1 VFDPS
6 AILAAESGAT
16 EQNEPPRTAD
26 PPTTPAFTLPLLH
39 ELHPLCYQHGY
50 RKDQDQ
56 VRSERSPVQVIKYL
70 ASLDLLVIAAG
81 DLKLT
86 FWQPN
91 ALFMTESPE
100 PVYVAST
107 EHPQRVLEWA
117 PTASRIFSL
126 ATDNA
131 ILVWR
136 VVAKSKKS
144 CSAVCTDVLRSHK
157 DMVQDLLLV
166 NDETLV
172 SCGMDSLIK
181 IWDPASLECKS
192 TRRGHKRGVR
202 KLVKHSD
209 SVFVSTGFE
218 RDMLGWDVSGLSIA
232 PIFKLSG
239 HTSPILCIQTIP
251 QLGQAISLDDEGSYF
266 KWWNMTN
273 LVSMDDNDR
282 CLQTFRFGN
291 GQYPWKPNAFTLF
304 TNGATILASGFH
316 LKWIHR
322 VRLKPKHYASSAIV
336 LNTTTLTLL
345 TTTDRDVQIWDAQKG
360 TLLHVFRG
368 LCRSDITHV
377 VLDARE
383 RKFVLSTLGGDV
395 LVFNYLNG
403 ALLKSFPRHSGQVSC
418 MLYCKEDEVVLTAS
432 WDRSLR
438 LYDDD
443 SKKPLLRCIAQAHR
457 ADIKCMAY
465 SYHLGL
471 VATGSADGSLKIWDY
486 VYFLLEQA
494 YSEHS
499 VEVNAVAFLDP
510 HPIVLSG
517 YENGMIVLHSVRPAA
532 HPTRLCQFSIDAASP
547 TASVATLNTLYDP
560 FGGDAVAEGIT
571 SGRQLVYVGDYSGML
586 RCWDLYPVLRQ
597 HQIAAADESLLPHTS
612 KSYNPRRRIERDG
625 DGTAATVDRTTSA
638 PIIPA
643 PPVTSAWQA
652 HTMAIK
658 CVTLVESPV
667 ANPATKKQPKL
678 LLETIDTAPSA
689 FVLQH
694 LGPDIPRK
702 PTPKPRR
709 RHVPALA
716 ASASA
721 PTLSK
726 PIKLRRA
733 SSLRFEKMLA
743 SAPSLDSI
751 IGMPLTTTAVP
762 VAGSPEKTLAR
773 FEAMIADRPLKA
785 ASQKKPE
792 SSASRQGSG
801 NVTHVVLPAVTTTT
815 TTSSVSSSPPKP
827 LKALKSPAPGVKD
840 TVDADRRILLQPL
853 FGPYPRDH
861 VLEVCRIFVRIDVD
875 NSGVI
880 ETSEFVEKLSQ
891 LEGDDWRDALN
902 TVFRDLDQDHNG
914 MLDMPELLKAMFPR
928 ASTRVQDEMLQF
940 ARLAVASERHEKAKV
955 RELSPKALADIT
967 ALFHLFDVDNSGAI
981 EPVELLREFKAN
993 ERRFYDKH
1001 PERSIAD
1008 RWQLADIVKIFQQYD
1023 ANANASLELDEFIE
1037 LFRDSF

>member
-1 VFDPS
+1 MAKANSCLDMMMRLRVEDLSELKEAFDSHEGGVDLCNFVSVLLDKLEWTDATVVSLIYELIELFHEIAILRHGKMLWDDFTSALIDVGMRTSVDELAWRDWRYEENSLFTDDRSRQPRCVQYIPELKRIFAFESSRPVIQVFDPS
-6 AILAAESGAT
+6 AILAAESGAI
-16 EQNEPPRTAD
+16 EQNEPPRTGD
-26 PPTTPAFTLPLLH
+26 QPTTPAFTLPLLH

-70 ASLDLLVIAAG
+70 ASVDLLVIAAG

-91 ALFMTESPE
+91 ALFMTEAPE

-117 PTASRIFSL
+117 PAASRLFSL

-157 DMVQDLLLV
+157 DMAQDLLLV

-251 QLGQAISLDDEGSYF
+251 QLGQAISLDDEGYF
-266 KWWNMTN
+266 KWWNMTS

-304 TNGATILASGFH
+304 TTGATILASGFH

-322 VRLKPKHYASSAIV
+322 VRLKPKHYASSAIL
-336 LNTTTLTLL
+336 LNTTTMTLL

-443 SKKPLLRCIAQAHR
+443 SKKPLMRCIAQAHR

-532 HPTRLCQFSIDAASP
+532 HPTRLCQFSIDSTSP
-547 TASVATLNTLYDP
+547 TASVATLDTLYDP

-571 SGRQLVYVGDYSGML
+571 SGRQLVYVGDSSGML

-625 DGTAATVDRTTSA
+625 DDTAATVDRTTSA
-638 PIIPA
+638 PIVPA

-652 HTMAIK
+652 HAMAIK

-667 ANPATKKQPKL
+667 ACILTCAIDKTTKVWSLDGTLLGVLGSATW
-678 LLETIDTAPSA
+678 
-689 FVLQH
+689 H
-694 LGPDIPRK
+694 LAINTTDAAAQK
-702 PTPKPRR
+702 WA
-709 RHVPALA
+709 H
-716 ASASA
+716 ASA
-721 PTLSK
+721 LWDDLK
-726 PIKLRRA
+726 
-733 SSLRFEKMLA
+733 
-743 SAPSLDSI
+743 
-751 IGMPLTTTAVP
+751 AVP
-762 VAGSPEKTLAR
+762 L
-773 FEAMIADRPLKA
+773 I
-785 ASQKKPE
+785 
-792 SSASRQGSG
+792 
-801 NVTHVVLPAVTTTT
+801 VLFT
-815 TTSSVSSSPPKP
+815 
-827 LKALKSPAPGVKD
+827 
-840 TVDADRRILLQPL
+840 
-853 FGPYPRDH
+853 
-861 VLEVCRIFVRIDVD
+861 
-875 NSGVI
+875 
-880 ETSEFVEKLSQ
+880 
-891 LEGDDWRDALN
+891 
-902 TVFRDLDQDHNG
+902 
-914 MLDMPELLKAMFPR
+914 
-928 ASTRVQDEMLQF
+928 
-940 ARLAVASERHEKAKV
+940 
-955 RELSPKALADIT
+955 
-967 ALFHLFDVDNSGAI
+967 
-981 EPVELLREFKAN
+981 
-993 ERRFYDKH
+993 
-1001 PERSIAD
+1001 
-1008 RWQLADIVKIFQQYD
+1008 
-1023 ANANASLELDEFIE
+1023 
-1037 LFRDSF
+1037 